1 MASFQNTFRNER
13 GITTSL
19 SSSTFRSSSNSSSQ
33 HEFYYNYNDDDNDS
47 NSLYNI
53 VYKFIWGYTPKKQI
67 LSPVYNNDIISD
79 LRN

>member
-19 SSSTFRSSSNSSSQ
+19 SSSSSCSNSSSSRDL
-33 HEFYYNYNDDDNDS
+33 EFYYNDDDDS

-53 VYKFIWGYTPKKQI
+53 VYKFIWGYTPKPQI
-67 LSPVYNNDIISD
+67 LSPVYNNDIICD